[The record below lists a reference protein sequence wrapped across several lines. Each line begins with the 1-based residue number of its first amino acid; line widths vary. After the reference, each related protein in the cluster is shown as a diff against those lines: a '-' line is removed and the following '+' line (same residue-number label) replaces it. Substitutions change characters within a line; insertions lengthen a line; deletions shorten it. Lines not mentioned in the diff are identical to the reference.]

1 MKRKYLIFAIFETIF
16 GYVIIASLLT
26 VFAFYSEVF
35 NSNQPVKVISSY
47 VFNLNSVNITLFM
60 SIALVV
66 VVVNMTHG
74 AGNLNQIKNESTGD
88 KQHGSSRFATREEKE
103 HYYKLVKQGH
113 EDTNGVILGYDKHK
127 NYYVDTSDKNI
138 LVYAPPGSGKTQ
150 SIIINNILYNI
161 KVYENTGKWSNQVIV
176 SLKNDLHDM
185 TISEMQKN
193 DIEVSVINLRNP
205 LMSKKFNPMKQ
216 VNDYIAK
223 YNQATTDQE
232 KTKAYARAEKYAKTL
247 ASAIVK
253 SVGDASG
260 GDQFFSQTSQ
270 GLISAIILLVSEYG
284 KPEEKHLV
292 SVFNLIIEL
301 NGLSEESTETLQK
314 SRFKELLELAPDHR
328 ANYLAGA
335 SVSADVRTS
344 MNVFASALSEL
355 LSFIDLEMEQM
366 FQTSEDEF
374 DLHQFVTTKSAVYL
388 IVPDED
394 TSKHF
399 IASLFYRL
407 LFDMSIAV
415 AENECDGKLPYNIL
429 NFHDEFG
436 QFPAIKDYDGVVQAV
451 RSRGIKNITILQN
464 IHQLKNRYGDKKAD
478 NIVAS
483 FQITMNSALP
493 ATDDEWRKKT
503 SERLGTKTIKTG
515 NVNFGNS
522 SKTMSPTTNQS
533 RSTTY
538 SMMKRELLT
547 PDELIRLPIGIW
559 LVIETGKYPCKMK
572 MILAKELFNIQLK
585 NDFKENPIVEIKTLN
600 YEKLKQTLSK
610 EYMMKQNQ
618 QLKNSIKT
626 DNQAIEVELEKE
638 QVKKYNLKLSELFNY
653 MDANN
658 IEYDEDEVKL
668 KTLDDSGI
676 DELINCYFKNSQ
688 YDIVTKRKLK
698 KLLIELQGI

>member
-1 MKRKYLIFAIFETIF
+1 MKRKYLFYAILESIV
-16 GYVIIASLLT
+16 GYIAVASLLT
-26 VFAFYSEVF
+26 LFAFYDEVL
-35 NSNQPVKVISSY
+35 SSQQAIMFIKE
-47 VFNLNSVNITLFM
+47 VVFSFNLINLTMFASITL
-60 SIALVV
+60 LVV
-66 VVVNMTHG
+66 TINMTRG
-74 AGNLNQIKNESTGD
+74 TGNLKTIKNESTGD
-88 KQHGSSRFATREEKE
+88 KQHGSSRFATKEEKLK
-103 HYYKLVKQGH
+103 YYQLVKRDN
-113 EDTNGVILGYDKHK
+113 ENINGVIVGYDKHH

-150 SIIINNILYNI
+150 SIIVNNILYNI
-161 KVYENTGKWSNQVIV
+161 KVYEKSGKWANQVIV

-185 TISEMQKN
+185 TINQMENN
-193 DIEVSVINLRNP
+193 DINVSVINLRNP

-216 VNDYIAK
+216 VNDCITK
-223 YNQATTDQE
+223 YNNATTKQE
-232 KTKAYARAEKYAKTL
+232 QTKAYARAEKYAKTL

-260 GDQFFSQTSQ
+260 GDQFFTQTSQ

-314 SRFKELLELAPDHR
+314 SRFKELLELAPEHR

-366 FQTSEDEF
+366 FQTAKDEF
-374 DLHQFVTTKSAVYL
+374 DLHEYVTTKSAVYL

-415 AENECDGKLPYNIL
+415 AENEYNGKLPYEIL

-436 QFPAIKDYDGVVQAV
+436 QFPAIKDYDAVVQAV

-464 IHQLKNRYGDKKAD
+464 VHQLKNRYGDKKAD
-478 NIVAS
+478 NIIAS

-515 NVNFGNS
+515 SVNYGNS
-522 SKTMSPTTNQS
+522 SKTLSPTTNQS
-533 RSTTY
+533 KSTTY

-547 PDELIRLPIGIW
+547 PDELIRLPIGTWI
-559 LVIETGKYPCKMK
+559 VIETGKFPCKMK
-572 MILAKELFNIQLK
+572 MILAKELFEITMQNNFI
-585 NDFKENPIVEIKTLN
+585 ENEIVEIKTLN
-600 YEKLKQTLSK
+600 YEKLKKTLSK
-610 EYMMKQNQ
+610 EYKMKANQ
-618 QLKNSIKT
+618 QLKDSIAGDMQEK
-626 DNQAIEVELEKE
+626 NIELENDKLN
-638 QVKKYNLKLSELFNY
+638 KYNLKLNQLFNY
-653 MDANN
+653 MDSNN
-658 IEYDEDEVKL
+658 IKYDEEEIKS
-668 KTLDDSGI
+668 KTLNDNGI
-676 DELINCYFKNSQ
+676 DELINEYFKDSS
-688 YDIVTKRKLK
+688 YDIKTKRNLK
-698 KLLIELQGI
+698 KLLIELQCL

>member
-1 MKRKYLIFAIFETIF
+1 MKKKFFVFSIIETIG
-16 GYVIIASLLT
+16 GYIIVASFLA
-26 VFAFYSEVF
+26 FCAFYKDIIDSGQILKTL
-35 NSNQPVKVISSY
+35 SKY
-47 VFNLNSVNITLFM
+47 VFNYNIVNITMFI
-60 SIALVV
+60 SIGLLVFT
-66 VVVNMTHG
+66 VNMTKG
-74 AGNLNQIKNESTGD
+74 TRNLKSIKRESTGD
-88 KQHGSSRFATREEKE
+88 NQHGSSRFSTKSEKE
-103 HYYKLVKQGH
+103 QYYKLVKRGH
-113 EDTNGVILGYDKHK
+113 EDTSGVILGYDKHQ

-138 LVYAPPGSGKTQ
+138 LVYAPPGSGKTK
-150 SIIINNILYNI
+150 SILINNILYNI
-161 KVYENTGKWSNQVIV
+161 KVYENTGKWSNQAIV

-185 TISEMQKN
+185 TISEMEKN
-193 DIEVSVINLRNP
+193 DINVSVINLRNP

-216 VNDYIAK
+216 VNDYITI
-223 YNQATTDQE
+223 YHNATSEQE
-232 KTKAYARAEKYAKTL
+232 KTKAYARAEKYSKTL

-253 SVGDASG
+253 SVGDASSG

-284 KPEEKHLV
+284 DPEEKHLV

-314 SRFKELLELAPDHR
+314 SRFKELLELAPHHR

-374 DLHQFVTTKSAVYL
+374 DLHKFVTTKSAVYL

-415 AENECDGKLPYNIL
+415 AENECNGKLPYDIL

-503 SERLGTKTIKTG
+503 SERLGSKTIKTG
-515 NVNFGNS
+515 SVNQGS
-522 SKTMSPTTNQS
+522 SGRGVQVSNNESKSI
-533 RSTTY
+533 TY
-538 SMMKRELLT
+538 SMMKRELYT
-547 PDELIRLPIGIW
+547 ADELIRLPVGIW
-559 LVIETGKYPCKMK
+559 LIIETGKYPSKMK
-572 MILAKELFNIQLK
+572 MILADKLFDIQLK
-585 NDFKENPIVEIKTLN
+585 NNFKENEIVKISTLN
-600 YEKLKQTLSK
+600 YEKLKETLSEEHK
-610 EYMMKQNQ
+610 MKQNE
-618 QLKNSIKT
+618 QLRNSIEINK
-626 DNQAIEVELEKE
+626 QELDSSFE
-638 QVKKYNLKLSELFNY
+638 QEQIDSYNDKLDELFKF
-653 MDANN
+653 MDSNSIN
-658 IEYDEDEVKL
+658 YDEEEIKA
-668 KTLDDSGI
+668 KTLNDMGI
-676 DELINCYFKNSQ
+676 DDLIAKYFKASN
-688 YDIVTKRKLK
+688 YDIMTKRKLK
-698 KLLIELQGI
+698 KLLNDMHQ

>member
-1 MKRKYLIFAIFETIF
+1 MKNKLVYALIESIV
-16 GYVIIASLLT
+16 GYIVVASLL
-26 VFAFYSEVF
+26 VFFSFYDEILTS
-35 NSNQPVKVISSY
+35 QDPVKYASQY
-47 VFNLNSVNITLFM
+47 VFSLNPINLTMFASITLM
-60 SIALVV
+60 VV
-66 VVVNMTHG
+66 VLNLTRG
-74 AGNLNQIKNESTGD
+74 AGNLKMIKNESTGD
-88 KQHGSSRFATREEKE
+88 KQHGSSRFATKEEKQE
-103 HYYKLVKQGH
+103 YYNLVKKGD
-113 EDTNGVILGYDKHK
+113 ENVNGIIVGYDKHH

-150 SIIINNILYNI
+150 SIIVNNILYNI
-161 KVYENTGKWSNQVIV
+161 KVYENSGKWANQVIV

-185 TISEMQKN
+185 TITQMEKN
-193 DIEVSVINLRNP
+193 DINVSVINLRNP

-216 VNDYIAK
+216 VNDYITKFNNAETK
-223 YNQATTDQE
+223 QE
-232 KTKAYARAEKYAKTL
+232 QTKAYAKAEKYAKTL

-314 SRFKELLELAPDHR
+314 SRFKELLELAPEHR

-366 FQTSEDEF
+366 FQTAEDEF
-374 DLHQFVTTKSAVYL
+374 DLHEYVTSKSSVYL

-415 AENECDGKLPYNIL
+415 AENEYNGKLPYDIL

-464 IHQLKNRYGDKKAD
+464 VHQLKNRYGDKKAD
-478 NIVAS
+478 NIIAS

-515 NVNFGNS
+515 SVNYGNS
-522 SKTMSPTTNQS
+522 SKTLSPTTNQS
-533 RSTTY
+533 KSTTY

-547 PDELIRLPIGIW
+547 PDELIRLPIGTW
-559 LVIETGKYPCKMK
+559 LVIETGKFPCKMK
-572 MILAKELFNIQLK
+572 MILAKELFPIKVQNNFEEHEIIEIQ
-585 NDFKENPIVEIKTLN
+585 TLN
-600 YEKLKQTLSK
+600 YEKLKRTLSK
-610 EYMMKQNQ
+610 EYKMNTNKKLKKSITDNMQSMDVK
-618 QLKNSIKT
+618 LEKNSV
-626 DNQAIEVELEKE
+626 D
-638 QVKKYNLKLSELFNY
+638 KYNSKLSQLFNY
-653 MDANN
+653 MDTNN
-658 IEYDEDEVKL
+658 IKYDEEDIKL
-668 KTLDDSGI
+668 KTLNDTGI
-676 DELINCYFKNSQ
+676 NELITQYFSDSS
-688 YDIVTKRKLK
+688 YDIMTKRKLK
-698 KLLIELQGI
+698 KLLIELQCL